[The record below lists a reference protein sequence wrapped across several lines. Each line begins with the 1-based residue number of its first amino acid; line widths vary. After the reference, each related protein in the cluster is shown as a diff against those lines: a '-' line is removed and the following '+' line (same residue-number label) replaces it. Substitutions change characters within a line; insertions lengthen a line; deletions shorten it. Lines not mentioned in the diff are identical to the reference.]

1 MPLAPA
7 EALSPDLR
15 SRVLVDGFPLHDVWQ
30 TVLPGSGRACT
41 IPALLDVVA
50 SRGTRG
56 LPWIVRILF
65 GVRAVAGR
73 ILRLDVAPSK
83 AADAAVRAVPAPLAA
98 ASRISPGTPEGPFV
112 TLYRDD
118 LEAVYAAVNATV
130 DARLLVAIEPTEDGY
145 RLTWATW
152 VRPVGRITRAY
163 MALIDPFRRH
173 LVYPG
178 LERWLQDAWAS
189 GTRP

>member
-7 EALSPDLR
+7 DALPSDLR
-15 SRVLVDGFPLHDVWQ
+15 SRALVDGFPLHDVWQ
-30 TVLPGSGRACT
+30 TDLPGTDRECT
-41 IPALLDVVA
+41 IPVLLDVVA

-56 LPWIVRILF
+56 LPWIVNALF
-65 GVRAVAGR
+65 AIRSVAGR
-73 ILRLDVAPSK
+73 VLGLDAESLGN
-83 AADAAVRAVPAPLAA
+83 ANSAVRTVPPALATT
-98 ASRISPGTPEGPFV
+98 SRVPPGTPQGPFV

-118 LEAVYAAVNATV
+118 AEALYAAVNATV
-130 DARLLVAIEPTEDGY
+130 DARLLVAIEPTADGH

-152 VRPVGRITRAY
+152 VRPVGRITVAY

-178 LERWLQDAWAS
+178 LERWLRDAWVSA
-189 GTRP
+189 GGR